1 MKTLKPFSAVYLLNL
16 KSFYL
21 FLFISCLGTRILTSI
36 DYLEDIDSMRFALS
50 LFDYNISELRPH
62 FPGYPIFCFFAKI
75 IYSLIGSVQL
85 TFSVIGGISTFI
97 IIFYSN
103 LIFEMI
109 IKKRSLFLSALI
121 FINPFLWNLG
131 NRYMSDLLGLS
142 FLIMSTYYLLS
153 GFNLKQKE
161 KLLFGILLIGF
172 STGIRISFL
181 PFLLPLFLYITYNSP
196 KISFLNATGVLTIGI
211 LIWLIPLSVTTGL
224 DNLISLSLRH
234 ISGHFFEWG
243 GSVISSNSTYAF
255 RLLKTFES
263 IWADGMGGFW
273 LGRNKVTIIVS
284 LGWILSFI
292 FNYKLKSILKEKSQ
306 LTLFL
311 LSASIFFYFIWIFL
325 FQNVIYKPRHIIPI
339 LPFVLMISSTG
350 LILLTR
356 SNNILKLVP
365 LNFLCVLAFVTSY
378 LNWQHQFPSAIS
390 QAKTYVINDESS
402 SKVFVSS
409 SLINSYMKKHN
420 GSEDIIFSNHR
431 NINSIKKYYDL
442 GYSIYSTIGLKN
454 IKMNLI
460 EKGVFYHNPYV
471 NRLWPIMEVYK
482 YKTKS

>member
-121 FINPFLWNLG
+121 FINPFIWNLG

-161 KLLFGILLIGF
+161 KLLFGILLIGI

-181 PFLLPLFLYITYNSP
+181 PFLLPLFLYITYYSP
-196 KISFLNATGVLTIGI
+196 KISFLNAIGVLTIGI

-255 RLLKTFES
+255 RLLKTLES

-273 LGRNKVTIIVS
+273 SGRNKVTIIVS

-311 LSASIFFYFIWIFL
+311 LFASIFFYFIWIFL
-325 FQNVIYKPRHIIPI
+325 FQNVVYKPRHILPI

-350 LILLTR
+350 LIILTK
-356 SNNILKLVP
+356 SNNFLKLVP
-365 LNFLCVLAFVTSY
+365 LNFLCVLALVTSY

-420 GSEDIIFSNHR
+420 GSENIIFSNNR

-442 GYSIYSTIGLKN
+442 GFSIYSTVGLKN
-454 IKMNLI
+454 NKMNLTT
-460 EKGVFYHNPYV
+460 KSVFYHNPYV
-471 NRLWPIMEVYK
+471 NRLWPIVEVYK

>member
-62 FPGYPIFCFFAKI
+62 FPGYPIFYFFAKI

-85 TFSVIGGISTFI
+85 TFSLIGGISTFI

-161 KLLFGILLIGF
+161 KLFFGILLIGF

-181 PFLLPLFLYITYNSP
+181 PFFLPLFLYTTYYSP
-196 KISFLNATGVLTIGI
+196 KISFLNAIGILTIGI

-234 ISGHFFEWG
+234 ISGHLFEWG

-311 LSASIFFYFIWIFL
+311 LSASIFFYFVWIFL

-339 LPFVLMISSTG
+339 LPFVSMIGSTG

-365 LNFLCVLAFVTSY
+365 LNFLCFLAFVTSY

-409 SLINSYMKKHN
+409 SLINSYIKKHN

-442 GYSIYSTIGLKN
+442 GYSIYSTIGLKS

-460 EKGVFYHNPYV
+460 EKSVFYHNPYV

>member
-85 TFSVIGGISTFI
+85 TFSLIGGISTFI

-181 PFLLPLFLYITYNSP
+181 PFLLPLFLYITYYSP
-196 KISFLNATGVLTIGI
+196 KISFLNAIGVLTIGI

-311 LSASIFFYFIWIFL
+311 LSASIFFYFVWIFL

-339 LPFVLMISSTG
+339 LPFVSMISSTG

-460 EKGVFYHNPYV
+460 EKSVFYHNPYV

>member
-311 LSASIFFYFIWIFL
+311 LSASIFFYFVWIFL

>member
-181 PFLLPLFLYITYNSP
+181 PFLLPLFLYITYYSP
-196 KISFLNATGVLTIGI
+196 KISFLNAIGVLTIGI

-284 LGWILSFI
+284 LGWILSFT

-311 LSASIFFYFIWIFL
+311 LSASIFFYFVWIFL

>member
-1 MKTLKPFSAVYLLNL
+1 M
-16 KSFYL
+16 
-21 FLFISCLGTRILTSI
+21 
-36 DYLEDIDSMRFALS
+36 
-50 LFDYNISELRPH
+50 
-62 FPGYPIFCFFAKI
+62 
-75 IYSLIGSVQL
+75 
-85 TFSVIGGISTFI
+85 
-97 IIFYSN
+97 
-103 LIFEMI
+103 
-109 IKKRSLFLSALI
+109 
-121 FINPFLWNLG
+121 
-131 NRYMSDLLGLS
+131 
-142 FLIMSTYYLLS
+142 
-153 GFNLKQKE
+153 
-161 KLLFGILLIGF
+161 
-172 STGIRISFL
+172 
-181 PFLLPLFLYITYNSP
+181 
-196 KISFLNATGVLTIGI
+196 
-211 LIWLIPLSVTTGL
+211 
-224 DNLISLSLRH
+224 
-234 ISGHFFEWG
+234 
-243 GSVISSNSTYAF
+243 ISSNSTYAF

-311 LSASIFFYFIWIFL
+311 LSASIFFYFVWIFL

-339 LPFVLMISSTG
+339 LPFVLVISSTG

>member
-181 PFLLPLFLYITYNSP
+181 PFLLPLFLYITYYSP
-196 KISFLNATGVLTIGI
+196 KISFLNAIGVLTIGI

-311 LSASIFFYFIWIFL
+311 LSASIFFYFVWIFL

-460 EKGVFYHNPYV
+460 EKSVFYHNPYV

>member
-97 IIFYSN
+97 IIIYSN

-181 PFLLPLFLYITYNSP
+181 PFLLPLFLYITYYSP
-196 KISFLNATGVLTIGI
+196 KISFLNAIGVLTIGI
-211 LIWLIPLSVTTGL
+211 SIWLIPLSLTTGL

-311 LSASIFFYFIWIFL
+311 LSASIFFYFVWIFL

>member
-62 FPGYPIFCFFAKI
+62 FPGYPIFCFLAKI

-97 IIFYSN
+97 IIIYSN

-181 PFLLPLFLYITYNSP
+181 PFLLPLFLYITYYSP
-196 KISFLNATGVLTIGI
+196 KISFLNAIGVLTIGI

-224 DNLISLSLRH
+224 DKLISLSLRH

-311 LSASIFFYFIWIFL
+311 LSASIFFYFVWIFL

-442 GYSIYSTIGLKN
+442 GYSIYSTIGSRN

-460 EKGVFYHNPYV
+460 EKSVFYHNPYV

>member
-97 IIFYSN
+97 IIIYSN

-181 PFLLPLFLYITYNSP
+181 PFLLPLFLYITYYSP
-196 KISFLNATGVLTIGI
+196 KISFLNAIGVLTIGI
-211 LIWLIPLSVTTGL
+211 LIWLIPLLVTTGL

-284 LGWILSFI
+284 LGWILSFT